1 MPIQEKSILFAL
13 SQFESVAQTNNPQKL
28 ENYLMELMSLAN
40 KYYDEIY
47 LKYRNNPDIEKF
59 NSCRQIFNQIMSIIK
74 LKELSTPLIN
84 KLYIEAWISALY
96 SDVHA
101 LNLQPETEKQLNELN
116 EKIQAI
122 SNKKIRFR
130 FKG

>member
-74 LKELSTPLIN
+74 LKEVCLNKGLLINILSTLRI
-84 KLYIEAWISALY
+84 
-96 SDVHA
+96 
-101 LNLQPETEKQLNELN
+101 
-116 EKIQAI
+116 
-122 SNKKIRFR
+122 
-130 FKG
+130 